1 MFKHTYLSK
10 WLLKISID
18 KPLSLHMAVN
28 QKDKT
33 ILKTGIRYSHIFYT
47 CFLIS
52 ICEPKTLRQR
62 QDKEQMK
69 NENLNV
75 KCIYL
80 VPYKIFINHEN
91 LCQVTLAGEKP
102 EEVCSLEPQ
111 QVGQAT

>member
-1 MFKHTYLSK
+1 
-10 WLLKISID
+10 
-18 KPLSLHMAVN
+18 
-28 QKDKT
+28 
-33 ILKTGIRYSHIFYT
+33 
-47 CFLIS
+47 
-52 ICEPKTLRQR
+52 
-62 QDKEQMK
+62 MK

-111 QVGQAT
+111 QVLGQAMWAAVTGSFYAKSYHLLL